1 MSRQSVLDRVQMVTL
16 IMYLTPL
23 VGDKDLKYACIA
35 LNRPDVFAVF
45 IDFFK
50 RITSKFTVK
59 VTSKSVSIDS
69 SFSCSPHQLNNY
81 VCLLK

>member
-1 MSRQSVLDRVQMVTL
+1 MSRQSVLDRLQMATL
-16 IMYLTPL
+16 IMYPTPL

-50 RITSKFTVK
+50 RITSKLRQK
-59 VTSKSVSIDS
+59 VS
-69 SFSCSPHQLNNY
+69 L
-81 VCLLK
+81 